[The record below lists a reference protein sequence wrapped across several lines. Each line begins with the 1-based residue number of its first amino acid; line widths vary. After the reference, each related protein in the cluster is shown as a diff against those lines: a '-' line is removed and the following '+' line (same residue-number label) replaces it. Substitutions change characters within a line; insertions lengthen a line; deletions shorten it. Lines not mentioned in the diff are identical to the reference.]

1 MSDTVTI
8 RDCRGDDLP
17 AVTAIYARQVRDGT
31 GSFEITPP
39 DRAAMERRRGDVI
52 AKGLPYLVA
61 EARGEVVGFAY
72 AQPHKPRAAYVHTVE
87 SSVYVTESRRRSGVG
102 RRLMEELIRRCERA
116 QKRQMV
122 AVVGDSENAA
132 SIALHEAVGFHRVGR
147 FESVGFKHGR
157 WLDIVLMQ
165 RTLGDGAESPPADK
179 P

>member
-8 RDCRGDDLP
+8 RDCRDDDLP

-39 DRAAMERRRGDVI
+39 DRAELARRRGDVI

-61 EARGEVVGFAY
+61 ESDGEVIGFAY

-87 SSVYVTESRRRSGVG
+87 SSVYVVETGRRSGVG
-102 RRLMEELIRRCERA
+102 RRLMETLIRRCGQA
-116 QKRQMV
+116 GKRQMV

-165 RTLGDGAESPPADK
+165 RSLGDGAKSPPADT

>member
-8 RDCRGDDLP
+8 RDCRDDDLP

-39 DRAAMERRRGDVI
+39 DRAAMERRRGEVI
-52 AKGLPYLVA
+52 ATGLPYLVA

-72 AQPHKPRAAYVHTVE
+72 AQPHKPRAAYLHTVE
-87 SSVYVTESRRRSGVG
+87 SSVYVTESGRRSGVG

-116 QKRQMV
+116 DKRQMV

-132 SIALHEAVGFHRVGR
+132 SIALHEAVGFRRVGR
-147 FESVGFKHGR
+147 FENVGFKHGR

-165 RTLGDGAESPPADK
+165 RSLGAGASVPPADA

>member
-39 DRAAMERRRGDVI
+39 DRAAMARRRGDVI
-52 AKGLPYLVA
+52 GKGLPYLVA
-61 EARGEVVGFAY
+61 EARGEVVGFAC

-87 SSVYVTESRRRSGVG
+87 SSVYVTETGRRSGVG

-116 QKRQMV
+116 GKRQMV

-132 SIALHEAVGFHRVGR
+132 SIALHRAVGFRRAGR

-165 RTLGDGAESPPADK
+165 RSLGDGANVPPADA